1 MSPLLKKVLAAVAV
15 KEGIEKIQEMRNPK
29 PSLMDRLGGP
39 LKALT
44 LGGGLFYLYKSGRL
58 APVVDKAKG
67 LMGGGSDAGVSSENT
82 WSAPAATN
90 GSTTS
95 GTVSTST
102 TI

>member
-1 MSPLLKKVLAAVAV
+1 MNPLLKKVLAGLAI
-15 KEGIEKIQEMRNPK
+15 KEGFEKIQEMRHPK
-29 PSLMDRLGGP
+29 PTLGQRLGGS
-39 LKALT
+39 LKFLG

-67 LMGGGSDAGVSSENT
+67 LMGGSSDSGVSSEHT

-102 TI
+102 SI